1 MKKIYYFTAAWCQP
15 CKQLSPIMEELQ
27 SEGLSV
33 QKIDVDTNPEAVKS
47 FGVKNI
53 PTVILT
59 LDGIDSGRK
68 LGLNPKSMYIELYN
82 KN

>member
-1 MKKIYYFTAAWCQP
+1 MKQLLYFSAEWCQP

-47 FGVKNI
+47 FGVKNV